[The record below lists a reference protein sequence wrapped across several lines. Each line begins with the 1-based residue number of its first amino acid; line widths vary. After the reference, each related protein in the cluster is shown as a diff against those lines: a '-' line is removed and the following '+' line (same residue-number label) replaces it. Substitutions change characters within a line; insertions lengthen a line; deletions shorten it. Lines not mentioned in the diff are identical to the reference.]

1 MPPRP
6 PRPES
11 DALRPDWWGLWN
23 IAHAQAGHFTAQ
35 DARASRVSTALLSQN
50 VTAGAVL
57 RVERGIYRFA
67 QFPPHPQEDLV
78 ARWLWTDREGVFSH
92 ETALLLH
99 RISDAL
105 PNITVMTVPATWA
118 RRRVTVP
125 RGVELHVDDVA
136 DADVQWVD
144 AVPVT
149 TPLRTVIDCWRV
161 GVSPELVN
169 AAAREAVGRG
179 LFSRVRYT
187 RALRQESPRQVP
199 HRKNRR

>member
-6 PRPES
+6 PRLGS
-11 DALRPDWWGLWN
+11 DDLRPDWWGLWN
-23 IAHAQAGHFTAQ
+23 LAHAQAGHFTAQ
-35 DARASRVSTALLSQN
+35 DARESRVSTALLSQN
-50 VTAGAVL
+50 VGAGVVL

-67 QFPPHPQEDLV
+67 QFPPHPQEDLAV
-78 ARWLWTDREGVFSH
+78 RWLWTDREGVFSH

-99 RISDAL
+99 RLSDAL
-105 PNITVMTVPATWA
+105 PNITVMTVPAAWA
-118 RRRVTVP
+118 RRRLTIP
-125 RGVELHVDDVA
+125 RGVELHFDDVV

-169 AAAREAVGRG
+169 AAVREAIARG
-179 LFSRVRYT
+179 LFSRARYT
-187 RALRQESPRQVP
+187 RALGREHP
-199 HRKNRR
+199 HRGTRKNRR